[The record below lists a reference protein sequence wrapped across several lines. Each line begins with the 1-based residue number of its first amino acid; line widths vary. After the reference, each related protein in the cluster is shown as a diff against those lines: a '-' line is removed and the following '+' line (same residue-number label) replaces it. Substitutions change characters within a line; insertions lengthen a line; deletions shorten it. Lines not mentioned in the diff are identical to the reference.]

1 MYLKKPYYNIDN
13 ISCMAEYLFKVQG
26 QNRLRQKGLLKRFSI
41 NCIGKQDTL
50 MTVREHKAQMY
61 AKLKDKR
68 GTKAYDEWFLKYSP
82 TSNESVVDGKKT
94 RKQRNK
100 KKKTRKQNHLPI
112 SRRKTPLSRRANPHD
127 VFPDITTP
135 NLV

>member
-1 MYLKKPYYNIDN
+1 MLSFYLAFIYANRPYYDTDRIL
-13 ISCMAEYLFKVQG
+13 CMSQYLFMVQ
-26 QNRLRQKGLLKRFSI
+26 QKNRLEQKGLLKRFSI

-100 KKKTRKQNHLPI
+100 KKKTRKHKTGK
-112 SRRKTPLSRRANPHD
+112 RKQKKRS
-127 VFPDITTP
+127 TTKK
-135 NLV
+135 NKQIEFLF